1 MINTSASG
9 LSNRRMIKRWKK
21 VFVRL
26 IDLAAINAMVIYFNH
41 NPALK
46 PKYLTKS
53 SESLIHALVLPL
65 LDSRASTSVETSDA
79 AKHLQGKHFP
89 VSKYPDA
96 KKCCTVCGYQKNK
109 DRKRRRKKT

>member
-1 MINTSASG
+1 M
-9 LSNRRMIKRWKK
+9 
-21 VFVRL
+21 FVRL

-46 PKYLTKS
+46 AKYLTKS

-89 VSKYPDA
+89 DSKYPDA
-96 KKCCTVCGYQKNK
+96 QKCCTVCGYQKNK